1 MSSRTLLR
9 SFAGGEITPELYGR
23 IDLSKYQTGLAKCL
37 NFRVLPHGPAQRR
50 PGFKFINQCK
60 DSTRQVRLIPFAFS
74 ADQTVVLEVGHQY
87 IRFHPNGQTLLEAN
101 KTIVSIVAGV
111 VTVTAHGWATGDW
124 VYIGGRFF
132 LATVTGAN
140 TFTVTGLRGEAA
152 TPSGTTAA
160 RVYTLTTPYSAS
172 TINLLE
178 LHYAQNSDVLTL
190 VHPTY
195 PAKELK
201 RLGAT
206 NWTLTDISFA
216 PSATVPTGVS
226 ATATVAVATNLT
238 AQHYKVTAVAADN
251 VTESLASA
259 DATCNNNLTLA
270 GNYNTISWSA
280 VAGASRYNVYKQR
293 GGSYGYIGHT
303 TTLSLVDDNVTADT
317 LKTPPEDIYKLNTGV
332 GDYPSAVTYHEQR
345 RFFAGT
351 NNEPQNIWATR
362 NGTESNLTSSLPS
375 QDDDGLEF
383 RIASRQ
389 QNAIRH
395 LVPLSDMLALTVG
408 AEFRIFADSAP
419 NITPTSLSIKPQG
432 YSGANNVQPVVTSGS
447 VLYVQSQGAR
457 LREAAY
463 NWQQNAF
470 ASIDISIMAPHLFN
484 GFTLVDMTYTRAP
497 VQEVWCVRS
506 DGAALCMTYVP
517 EQQVYGW
524 SQHTTQGSIEAVC
537 TVSEGSEDVL
547 YAVMKRSIGGADYR
561 YIERLQTRIFVDQA
575 DGFYVDSGLTY
586 DSTPATT
593 LTGLWHLEGLTVQIL
608 ADGAVHP
615 DRTVTG
621 GSVTLEAAASTVHIG
636 LGYTSDLQTL
646 PLALEG
652 APASGQGVLKNVN
665 SVRARVTQ
673 SALFSAGPNFNRL
686 TEYPDRQVSDP
697 FDTPPALR
705 TAELRM
711 TVAPSWNSDAA
722 LCVRV
727 SQPVPLTVMT
737 MVLDVATGG

>member
-1 MSSRTLLR
+1 MSTRALLR

-50 PGFKFINQCK
+50 PGFKFVNQCK
-60 DSTRQVRLIPFAFS
+60 DSTRPVRLIPFAFS
-74 ADQTVVLEVGHQY
+74 ADQTVVLEVGHLY
-87 IRFHPNGQTLLEAN
+87 IRFHPNGQTLLEAS
-101 KTIVSIVAGV
+101 KAVVSIGAGV
-111 VTVTAHGWATGDW
+111 VTVTAHGWTTGDW
-124 VYIGGRFF
+124 VFLGGRFF
-132 LATVTGAN
+132 IITVTGPN

-152 TPSGTTAA
+152 TAAGATAA
-160 RVYTLTTPYSAS
+160 RVYTLVTPYSAD
-172 TINLLE
+172 TIQLLDI
-178 LHYAQNSDVLTL
+178 HYAQNSDVLTL

-206 NWTLTDISFA
+206 NWTLTDINFA

-226 ATATVAVATNLT
+226 AAPTVAVATNLT
-238 AQHYKVTAVAADN
+238 TQRYKVTAVLADN
-251 VTESLASA
+251 VTETLASGEA
-259 DATCNNNLTLA
+259 ACNNNLTLA
-270 GNYNTISWSA
+270 GNFNTIAWSA
-280 VAGASRYNVYKQR
+280 YAGATRYNVYKQR
-293 GGSYGYIGHT
+293 GGSFGYIGRT
-303 TTLSLVDDNVTADT
+303 TSLSLVDDNITADT
-317 LKTPPEDIYKLNTGV
+317 LKTPPEDIYKLNTGA
-332 GDYPSAVTYHEQR
+332 GDYPAAVTYHEQR
-345 RFFAGT
+345 RWFAGT
-351 NNEPQNIWATR
+351 ANEPQNMWATR

-395 LVPLSDMLALTVG
+395 LVPLSDLLALTVG
-408 AEFRIFADSAP
+408 AEFRIFADNAP
-419 NITPTSLSIKPQG
+419 SITPTSLSIKPQG

-447 VLYVQSQGAR
+447 VLYVQSQGSR
-457 LREAAY
+457 VREAAY

-484 GFTLVDMTYTRAP
+484 GFTLTDMAYSRAP
-497 VQEVWCVRS
+497 VQEVWATRS
-506 DGAALCMTYVP
+506 DGTLLCMTYVP

-524 SQHTTQGSIEAVC
+524 SQHTTAGAFESVC

-547 YAVMKRSIGGADYR
+547 YAAIKRNIGGVDYC
-561 YIERLQTRIFVDQA
+561 YIERLQTRIFADQA
-575 DGFYVDSGLTY
+575 DAFYVDSGLTY
-586 DSTPATT
+586 SGAPADEI
-593 LTGLWHLEGLTVQIL
+593 TGLWHLEGETVQIL
-608 ADGAVHP
+608 ADGATHP
-615 DRTVTG
+615 DRIVANG
-621 GSVTLEAAASTVHIG
+621 KVTLEADASVVHIG
-636 LGYTSDLQTL
+636 LGYASDLQTL

-652 APASGQGVLKNVN
+652 APAGGQGMLKNVN

-673 SALFSAGPNFNRL
+673 SSLFSAGPRFDKL
-686 TEYPDRQVSDP
+686 TEYPDRQVSDNY
-697 FDTPPALR
+697 DTPPALR

-711 TVAPSWNSDAA
+711 AIAPSWNSDAA

-727 SQPVPLTVMT
+727 TQPVPLTVMA